1 MPRVEISNDVMDF
14 INRRISSV
22 PHLEAL
28 LLLWEKPSVAWTEEE
43 ISKRVYVSHD
53 KARVILQDMA
63 RHGLIVAV
71 AEPPGAY
78 RYEQGWDEAQLMHRV
93 AATYRQ
99 HLVYV
104 SNLIHSNATSNA
116 VQEFARAFNFTN
128 KE

>member
-1 MPRVEISNDVMDF
+1 MPRVEISHDVLDF

-28 LLLWEKPSVAWTEEE
+28 LLLWEKPLVAWTEAE
-43 ISKRVYVSHD
+43 ISRRVYVSHD
-53 KARVILQDMA
+53 KAKVILQDMV

-71 AEPPGAY
+71 AEVPGAY
-78 RYEQGWDEAQLMHRV
+78 RYEQGWDEAGLMHRV
-93 AATYRQ
+93 AASYRQ
-99 HLVYV
+99 HLIHV
-104 SNLIHSNATSNA
+104 SNLIHSRAASDA